1 MTRKSSST
9 KLLAIALLFSVALSH
24 LYGAWHRVAHFEH
37 KVHSDSHVSQV
48 VTAALD
54 SIAFSSSAQDLVAQF
69 SALKADCNEHT
80 EHEPQHSCVSL
91 DGLCSGLTPVS
102 GGLTCLITPIP
113 TVFLVVASPSRR
125 AHLAWAHASA
135 RAPPGI
141 SIA

>member
-24 LYGAWHRVAHFEH
+24 LYGAWHGVAHFEH
-37 KVHSDSHVSQV
+37 KVHRDTHASQA
-48 VTAALD
+48 VTLAVD
-54 SIAFSSSAQDLVAQF
+54 SILFSSSAQDLVAQF
-69 SALKADCNEHT
+69 SALKADCEEHS
-80 EHEPQHSCVSL
+80 EHEPRHSCVSL

-102 GGLTCLITPIP
+102 GGLTCLITSIP
-113 TVFLVVASPSRR
+113 TVFLVVTSPSRR
-125 AHLAWAHASA
+125 THLAWAHASA

>member
-1 MTRKSSST
+1 MLRHSLRSRF
-9 KLLAIALLFSVALSH
+9 LALALLLSVAFGH
-24 LYGAWHRVAHFEH
+24 LYGAWHGVAHFED
-37 KVHSDSHVSQV
+37 KVHSDSHASQV

-69 SALKADCNEHT
+69 SALKADCEEHS

>member
-24 LYGAWHRVAHFEH
+24 LYGAWHGVAHFEH
-37 KVHSDSHVSQV
+37 KVHSDSHASHV
-48 VTAALD
+48 VTAAFD
-54 SIAFSSSAQDLVAQF
+54 SIVLSSTAKDLVAQF
-69 SALKADCNEHT
+69 SALKADCEEHS

-113 TVFLVVASPSRR
+113 TVFLVVAFPSRR

>member
-1 MTRKSSST
+1 MTHKGSSR

-24 LYGAWHRVAHFEH
+24 LYGAWHGIAHFAH
-37 KVHSDSHVSQV
+37 QVHRDTHASQV
-48 VTAALD
+48 VAVAID